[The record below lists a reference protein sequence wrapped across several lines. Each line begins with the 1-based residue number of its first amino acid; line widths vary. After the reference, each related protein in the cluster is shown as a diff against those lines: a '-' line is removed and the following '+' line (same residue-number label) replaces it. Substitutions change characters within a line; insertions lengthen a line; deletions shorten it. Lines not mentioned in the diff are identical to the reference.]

1 MQKQLRKKNKFADS
15 FWMDVI
21 CITELLS
28 ELEDDAPTQETSAAD
43 EPPKDNKDT
52 VENYICTLE
61 DDFDFDELLQQTL
74 TPSTDELLLEM
85 RDGEKAV
92 QTSGRRAAELK
103 RLERFGWQR
112 VPAVFDISRDAKL
125 RGNSSHSRK
134 NYIWDISQNDW
145 DISHFARRFTI
156 AESLIRCS
164 VVVLRGAHRRRRSLP
179 RTRDD

>member
-1 MQKQLRKKNKFADS
+1 MQSSYEKNKFADS

-21 CITELLS
+21 CITDLLS
-28 ELEDDAPTQETSAAD
+28 ELKDDAQTQETSAAD

-52 VENYICTLE
+52 VDNYICTLE

-112 VPAVFDISRDAKL
+112 VPDDKSSKRARYNYVLISRRDSV
-125 RGNSSHSRK
+125 RHRSSAHWRPYGCRQSRQLQQTL
-134 NYIWDISQNDW
+134 S
-145 DISHFARRFTI
+145 
-156 AESLIRCS
+156 
-164 VVVLRGAHRRRRSLP
+164 
-179 RTRDD
+179 TR